1 MNIIQTVYSDAAK
14 KGINQMDEHIFD
26 KVQEVDMQKTMK
38 DYYID
43 YAMSVIAS
51 RALPDVRDGLKPVQR
66 RILYSMVE
74 LNNGPDKPHRKCA
87 RIVGDTMGKYH
98 PHGDSSIYEALVKLA
113 QDFNTRYPLVDGHG
127 NFGSVDGDGAAAM
140 RYTEARL
147 SKISMEMTADLNKDT
162 VDFIP
167 NFDETEKEPTV
178 LPSRYP
184 NLLVNGTSGIAV
196 GMATNIPPH
205 NLREVIGAVVKI
217 IDNKINE
224 DRETTLE
231 EILEIVKGPD
241 FPTGGTIIGKT
252 AIEEAYRTGRAKIR
266 VRAVTNIEPMPNGK
280 NRIVVTEL
288 PYMVNKARLIENIAD
303 LVRDKRVEGITDL
316 RDESDREGMRIAIE
330 LRRDVNP
337 NIILNQLYKHTQL
350 QDTFGVIMLAL
361 VDNQPKVLNLYEML
375 KYYLMHQ
382 EDVVTRRTKY
392 DLNKAEERA
401 HILEGLIIALDNI
414 DRVISIIRGSSTVQ
428 AAKESLM
435 KEFNLTDAQ
444 SQAIVDMRLR
454 ALTGLERS
462 KIEAELAD
470 LQKKIEEYR
479 AILADKNKL
488 LTVIKTEISLIA
500 DKYGDERRT
509 SIGYD
514 EYDLSMEDLIP
525 DEACV
530 IARTNMGYVKRMTPD
545 NFKSQHRGGK
555 GIKGM
560 QTLEEDYIKD
570 LFMTTSHH
578 VLTFFT
584 NTGRAYKLKAYEIP
598 EAGRTSRGTAII
610 NLLQLA
616 PGETITAVVPVK
628 VEDISDNDYLF
639 MATKNGIVKKTPC
652 REFANIRKNGIQ
664 AMTLRDDDE
673 LIEVKLTDDT
683 TEVMMVTKLG
693 MCIRFKATDVRPT
706 GRSAMGVIGMNL
718 MDTDEVVGVQLNT
731 QGDTML
737 IVSENGMGKKTD
749 ISEYAVQH
757 RGGKGV
763 KCYKITEKTGNVI
776 GAKAVDD
783 TREVMLI
790 TTEGIII
797 RLACRDIST
806 LGRITSGVKLINL
819 DDNVKVATV
828 SKVRKSPSGDDG
840 NETEEFDAESDSEN
854 IDGVN
859 KVNENTSDSNTSDV
873 ADDSIDR
880 LLDAANKDNQE
891 D

>member
-1 MNIIQTVYSDAAK
+1 
-14 KGINQMDEHIFD
+14 MDEHIFD
-26 KVQEVDMQKTMK
+26 QIHDVDMQKTMES
-38 DYYID
+38 YYID

-66 RILYSMVE
+66 RILYSMIE

-147 SKISMEMTADLNKDT
+147 SKISMEMIADINKNT
-162 VDFIP
+162 VDFVP
-167 NFDETEKEPTV
+167 NFDETEKEPVV

-217 IDNKINE
+217 IDNKIDN
-224 DRETTLE
+224 DRDTTIE
-231 EILEIVKGPD
+231 EILEIIKGPD
-241 FPTGGTIIGKT
+241 FPTGGTIIGKMG
-252 AIEEAYRTGRAKIR
+252 IEEAYRTGRAKIK
-266 VRAVTNIEPMPNGK
+266 VRAVTDIEPMQNGK

-288 PYMVNKARLIENIAD
+288 PYMVNKARLIEKMAE
-303 LVRDKRVEGITDL
+303 LARDKKIDGITDL
-316 RDESDREGMRIAIE
+316 RDESDRQGMRICIE

-350 QDTFGVIMLAL
+350 QDTFGVIMLSL
-361 VDNQPKVLNLYEML
+361 VNNEPKILNILDML
-375 KYYLMHQ
+375 KYYLLHQ
-382 EDVVTRRTKY
+382 EDVVTRRTQY

-401 HILEGLIIALDNI
+401 HILEGLMIALDNI
-414 DRVISIIRGSSTVQ
+414 DRVITIIRGSKNVQ
-428 AAKESLM
+428 IAKESLM
-435 KEFNLTDAQ
+435 SEFELTDAQ
-444 SQAIVDMRLR
+444 AQAIVDMRLR
-454 ALTGLERS
+454 ALTGLERE
-462 KIEAELAD
+462 KLEAELNELLAKIAEYKEILSD
-470 LQKKIEEYR
+470 KK
-479 AILADKNKL
+479 KL
-488 LTVIKTEISLIA
+488 LGVIKQEISVIA

-525 DEACV
+525 DEPVV
-530 IARTNMGYVKRMTPD
+530 IARTNLGYIKRMTPD
-545 NFKSQHRGGK
+545 NFKSQNRGGK

-560 QTLEEDYIKD
+560 QTIEEDYIKD

-578 VLTFFT
+578 FLTFFT

-610 NLLQLA
+610 NLLQLQ
-616 PGETITAVVPVK
+616 PGEKITAVIPIDAK
-628 VEDISDNDYLF
+628 KIEDKDNMF
-639 MATKNGIVKKTPC
+639 MATKKGIVKKTPI
-652 REFANIRKNGIQ
+652 REFANIRKTGIQ
-664 AMTLRDDDE
+664 AINMRDDDE
-673 LIEVKLTDDT
+673 LIEVKLTDSQCD
-683 TEVMMVTKLG
+683 VILVTKLG
-693 MCIRFKATDVRPT
+693 QCIRFKETDVRPT

-718 MDTDEVVGVQLNT
+718 LDEDEVVGMQLDK
-731 QGDTML
+731 QGDSLL
-737 IVSENGMGKKTD
+737 IVSENGLGKRTD
-749 ISEYAVQH
+749 IDEFAVQH

-763 KCYKITEKTGNVI
+763 KCYKINEKTGNVI
-776 GAKAVDD
+776 GVKAVDD

-790 TTEGIII
+790 TTDGIII
-797 RLACRDIST
+797 QLKCSDISI

-819 DDNVKVATV
+819 DDGVTVATV
-828 SKVRKSPSGDDG
+828 AKVRRKPVDENDKEAEGFDDSA
-840 NETEEFDAESDSEN
+840 ETETQSSEASEVSEEIESTEKKSE
-854 IDGVN
+854 
-859 KVNENTSDSNTSDV
+859 
-873 ADDSIDR
+873 
-880 LLDAANKDNQE
+880 LDASIEELLNRAEE
-891 D
+891 DKEE

>member
-1 MNIIQTVYSDAAK
+1 
-14 KGINQMDEHIFD
+14 MDDKIFD
-26 KVQEVDMQKTMK
+26 QIQQVDLKKTMETS
-38 DYYID
+38 YID

-66 RILYSMVE
+66 RVLYSMVE
-74 LNNGPDKPHRKCA
+74 LGNTPDKPHRKCA

-98 PHGDSSIYEALVKLA
+98 PHGDSSIYGALVNMA
-113 QDFNTRYPLVDGHG
+113 QDWSMRYTLVDGHG

-147 SKISMEMTADLNKDT
+147 SKISLKMIEDINKNT

-167 NFDETEKEPTV
+167 NFDETEQEPTV

-184 NLLVNGTSGIAV
+184 NLLVNGTTGIAV

-205 NLREVIGAVVKI
+205 NLREVINAVVKL
-217 IDNKINE
+217 IDNDIADK
-224 DRETTLE
+224 ETDIDEL
-231 EILEIVKGPD
+231 IEIVKGPD
-241 FPTGGTIIGKT
+241 FPTGGIILGTSGIKQ
-252 AIEEAYRTGRAKIR
+252 AYRTGRGKIR
-266 VRAVTNIEPMPNGK
+266 VRAVTNIEPMDNGK

-288 PYMVNKARLIENIAD
+288 PYNVNKARLIEKIAELHKEKKID
-303 LVRDKRVEGITDL
+303 GITDL
-316 RDESDREGMRIAIE
+316 RDETSREGMRVVVE

-337 NIILNQLYKHTQL
+337 SVVLNLLYKHTQL

-414 DRVISIIRGSSTVQ
+414 DRVISIIRGSENVQ
-428 AAKESLM
+428 TARESLM
-435 KEFNLTDAQ
+435 KEFNLTEAQ

-462 KIEAELAD
+462 KIEAELAE
-470 LQKKIEEYR
+470 LQKKIDEYK

-488 LTVIKTEISLIA
+488 LTVIKTEISIIA
-500 DKYGDERRT
+500 DKYGDDRRT
-509 SIGYD
+509 SIGFD
-514 EYDLSMEDLIP
+514 EYDISMEDLIP
-525 DEACV
+525 DEPCV

-560 QTLEEDYIKD
+560 QTLEEDYIED
-570 LFMTTSHH
+570 LFMTTSHY

-628 VEDISDNDYLF
+628 IEDIKDDDYLF

-652 REFANIRKNGIQ
+652 KEFANIRKNGIQ

-718 MDTDEVVGVQLNT
+718 MDTDEVVGVQLNN
-731 QGDTML
+731 QGNTML

-749 ISEYAVQH
+749 INEYAVQH

-819 DDNVKVATV
+819 DEGVKVATV
-828 SKVRKSPSGDDG
+828 SKVRKNPSDENGS
-840 NETEEFDAESDSEN
+840 EASDENGYSEEN
-854 IDGVN
+854 IATDTQEDAVDIQD
-859 KVNENTSDSNTSDV
+859 K
-873 ADDSIDR
+873 SIDR
-880 LLDAANKDNQE
+880 LLDAAEKDQQQ
-891 D
+891 